1 MKQIDT
7 RGLSC
12 PQPIILVL
20 DEIRNGK
27 DEFDVVMDS
36 EASCENVKRLLT
48 KNNLEFDVK
57 ENSDHTVYYVKR

>member
-20 DEIRNGK
+20 DEIRNGNG
-27 DEFDVVMDS
+27 EFEVVMDS

-48 KNNLEFDVK
+48 KNNLEFDII
-57 ENSDHTVYYVKR
+57 ENSDHTVHHVKR

>member
-1 MKQIDT
+1 MKQVDT

-27 DEFDVVMDS
+27 CEFEVLMDS
-36 EASCENVKRLLT
+36 EASCENVKRLLN
-48 KNNLEFDVK
+48 KNNLEFDVT
-57 ENSDHTVYYVKR
+57 ENSDHTVYHVKR

>member
-12 PQPIILVL
+12 PQPVVLVL
-20 DEIRNGK
+20 NELRNEKG
-27 DEFDVVMDS
+27 EFEVLMDS

-48 KNNLEFDVK
+48 KNNLKFETT
-57 ENSDHTVYYVKR
+57 ENSEHIIYHVKR

>member
-1 MKQIDT
+1 MKQVDT

-12 PQPIILVL
+12 PQPIVLVL

-27 DEFDVVMDS
+27 GEFEVLMDS

-48 KNNLEFDVK
+48 KNNLKFETT
-57 ENSDHTVYYVKR
+57 ENSEHMIYHVKR